1 MIDFCRDP
9 KTWVFLGP
17 LNVANFGREMGST
30 PAISG
35 TSRLVKSYHH
45 LPRLMG
51 DGFSPS
57 CIRGPCW
64 EEPKNHWEQ
73 NEWCSKTLVK
83 FVFLLYI
90 VDEILA
96 SYIGIISQAILRGK
110 NMKEHTFP
118 AWLGMFAPW
127 NS

>member
-1 MIDFCRDP
+1 MNFAAVVSGIFGAKPSKTMGRIDFWCDP

-17 LNVANFGREMGST
+17 PNVANFGREMGT

-57 CIRGPCW
+57 CIRGP
-64 EEPKNHWEQ
+64 
-73 NEWCSKTLVK
+73 
-83 FVFLLYI
+83 Y
-90 VDEILA
+90 A
-96 SYIGIISQAILRGK
+96 GK
-110 NMKEHTFP
+110 NRKITGNKMSGAAK
-118 AWLGMFAPW
+118 PW
-127 NS
+127 